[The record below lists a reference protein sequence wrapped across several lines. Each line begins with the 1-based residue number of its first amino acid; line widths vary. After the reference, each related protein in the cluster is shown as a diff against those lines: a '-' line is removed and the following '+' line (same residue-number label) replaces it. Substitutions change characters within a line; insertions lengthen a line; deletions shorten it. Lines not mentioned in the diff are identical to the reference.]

1 MVKLPIYLDN
11 NSTTPID
18 PRVLE
23 AMMPYFTDIFG
34 NAASKSHEFGW
45 KAEAAAESSRT
56 KIAKLISSET
66 KEIIFTSG
74 ATESV
79 NLALKGAAEAY
90 STKGNKII
98 TSPTEHK
105 AVLDTCK
112 TLQKRGFV
120 IEYLNVDKFG
130 LIDLNELKDSIDDKT
145 ILVSIMFANNEIG
158 TIQPINEIG
167 KLCREKKVLFHTDA
181 AQALGKIE
189 INVNEMNI
197 DLMSLS
203 AHKLYG
209 PKGIGALFVRSKNP
223 AVKLVPQ
230 IDGGGHERGFRS
242 GTLNVPAIV
251 GFGKACEIAL
261 KDMKEEALRLNRLR
275 TKLHDGIREGL
286 EGVGLNGH
294 PDKRLAGNLNMSFE
308 HVNADALMMAM
319 KEIAVS
325 SGSACSSAEVSPS
338 HVLKAIGTSDE
349 VLHSSIR
356 FGIGKFNTEEEIE
369 FAIAKV
375 IERVTELRNISP
387 AYKMSKNQAENKT
400 IGEQI
405 H

>member
-11 NSTTPID
+11 NSTTPLD
-18 PRVLE
+18 TRVLE

-45 KAEAAAESSRT
+45 KAEAAVESSRT
-56 KIAKLISSET
+56 KIAKLISSEP

-90 STKGNKII
+90 RSKGNKII
-98 TSPTEHK
+98 TSQTEHK

-112 TLQKRGFV
+112 TLQKRRYV
-120 IEYLNVDKFG
+120 VEYLKVDKFG
-130 LIDLNELKDSIDDKT
+130 MIDLNEISDSIDENT
-145 ILVSIMFANNEIG
+145 IMVSIMFANNEIG
-158 TIQPINEIG
+158 TVQPVNEIG
-167 KLCREKKVLFHTDA
+167 KLCREKGVLFHTDA

-209 PKGIGALFVRSKNP
+209 PKGIGALYVRSKNP
-223 AVKLVPQ
+223 TVKLISQ

-242 GTLNVPAIV
+242 GTLNVPAIA
-251 GFGKACEIAL
+251 GFGKACEIAS
-261 KDMKEEALRLNRLR
+261 KEMKEEALRLNKLR
-275 TKLHDGIREGL
+275 TKLHDGIIGGL
-286 EGVGLNGH
+286 KGVQLNGH
-294 PDKRLAGNLNMSFE
+294 PEKRLAGNLNLSFE

-319 KEIAVS
+319 KELAVS
-325 SGSACSSAEVSPS
+325 SGSACSSAEVEPS
-338 HVLKAIGTSDE
+338 HVLKAIGANDE
-349 VLHSSIR
+349 ILHSSIR
-356 FGIGKFNTEEEIE
+356 FGIGRFNTEEEIE
-369 FAIAKV
+369 YAAAKV
-375 IERVTELRNISP
+375 IGKVTELRT
-387 AYKMSKNQAENKT
+387 YKMSKNHAENKIT
-400 IGEQI
+400 GEQI

>member
-11 NSTTPID
+11 NSTTPLD

-45 KAEAAAESSRT
+45 KAEAAVESSRA
-56 KIAKLISSET
+56 KIAKLISSEP

-79 NLALKGAAEAY
+79 NLALKGASEAY
-90 STKGNKII
+90 RSKGNKII
-98 TSPTEHK
+98 TSPIEHK
-105 AVLDTCK
+105 VVLDTCK

-120 IEYLNVDKFG
+120 VEYLKVDKYG
-130 LIDLNELKDSIDDKT
+130 LIDLNELSDLIDEKT

-158 TIQPINEIG
+158 TIQSVNEIG
-167 KLCREKKVLFHTDA
+167 KLCRDKGVLFHTDA

-209 PKGIGALFVRSKNP
+209 PKGVGALYIRSKSP

-242 GTLNVPAIV
+242 GTLNVPAIA
-251 GFGKACEIAL
+251 GFGKACEIAFNE
-261 KDMKEEALRLNRLR
+261 MKEEALRLNKLR
-275 TKLHDGIREGL
+275 IKLYDGIRGEL
-286 EGVGLNGH
+286 EGVQLNGH
-294 PDKRLAGNLNMSFE
+294 PEKRLAGNLNLSFE
-308 HVNADALMMAM
+308 HVNSDALMMAM
-319 KEIAVS
+319 KELAVS
-325 SGSACSSAEVSPS
+325 SGSACSSAEVEPS
-338 HVLKAIGTSDE
+338 HVLQAIGTNDE
-349 VLHSSIR
+349 VMHSSIR
-356 FGIGKFNTEEEIE
+356 FGIGRFNTEEEIE
-369 FAIAKV
+369 YAAAKV
-375 IERVTELRNISP
+375 VEKVTELRNISP

>member
-11 NSTTPID
+11 NSTTPLD

-23 AMMPYFTDIFG
+23 AIMPYFTDIFG

-45 KAEAAAESSRT
+45 KAEAAVESSRT
-56 KIAKLISSET
+56 KIAKLVSSEF

-79 NLALKGAAEAY
+79 NLALKGASEAY
-90 STKGNKII
+90 GSKGNKII
-98 TSPTEHK
+98 TSPAEHK
-105 AVLDTCK
+105 AALDTYK
-112 TLQKRGFV
+112 TLQKRGFIV
-120 IEYLNVDKFG
+120 EYLKVDKYG
-130 LIDLNELKDSIDDKT
+130 LIDLNELGDSIDEKT
-145 ILVSIMFANNEIG
+145 IMVSIMFANNEIG

-167 KLCREKKVLFHTDA
+167 KLCREKGVLFHTDA

-203 AHKLYG
+203 SHKLYG
-209 PKGIGALFVRSKNP
+209 PKGIGALYVRSKSP

-242 GTLNVPAIV
+242 GTLNVPAIA

-261 KDMKEEALRLNRLR
+261 KEMKEEVLRLNKLR
-275 TKLHDGIREGL
+275 IKLHDGIRGGL
-286 EGVGLNGH
+286 EGVQLNGH
-294 PDKRLAGNLNMSFE
+294 PEKRLPGNLNLSFE
-308 HVNADALMMAM
+308 YVNSDALMMAI

-325 SGSACSSAEVSPS
+325 SGSACSSAEVGPS
-338 HVLKAIGTSDE
+338 HVLKAIGASDE

-356 FGIGKFNTEEEIE
+356 FGIGRFNSEEEIE
-369 FAIAKV
+369 YAAAKV
-375 IERVTELRNISP
+375 IEKVTELRNISP
-387 AYKMSKNQAENKT
+387 AYKMGKNQAENKI